1 MGIVV
6 FKKTG
11 DKDTQLRVQQH
22 LIYSIKKSDIH
33 CLSQR

>member
-1 MGIVV
+1 MMGIVV

-22 LIYSIKKSDIH
+22 LIYRINK
-33 CLSQR
+33 